1 MKSSRLLIFAAILLF
16 TFVSVEAQ
24 KRRFISKSKN
34 KPNVA
39 QKSKSAVGSAMVID
53 ESLSVLR
60 ISPSLFA
67 DSIQRMRRGRRV
79 KIIDTKQAD
88 GVTFYRVATSPK
100 KSGWLQSEAV
110 FGDFRR
116 GDDERLAKLIRA
128 SKDFEQIELAANF
141 LELFPDS
148 SFRPAILLLLGD
160 LAEETAVK
168 LSRDATRRLDRSEM
182 AASGAPLH
190 SYYLNFVSLDRYR
203 KLGVSFLFDTE
214 TKTFHYDGASWQEII
229 GKFPNSSEQVEAKKR
244 IESLKAIFERE
255 KK

>member
-1 MKSSRLLIFAAILLF
+1 MKSPRLLFFAAILLF
-16 TFVSVEAQ
+16 TFVAVEAQ
-24 KRRFISKSKN
+24 KRRFISKSKDN
-34 KPNVA
+34 PNAV
-39 QKSKSAVGSAMVID
+39 QKSKNVVGSAMVID

-79 KIIDTKQAD
+79 KILDSKQAD
-88 GVTFYRVATSPK
+88 GVTFYRVAAPPG

-116 GDDERLAKLIRA
+116 GDDERLAKMIRA
-128 SKDFEQIELAANF
+128 SNDFEQIELAANF
-141 LELFPDS
+141 LELFPNS

-160 LAEETAVK
+160 LAEETAIK
-168 LSRDATRRLDRSEM
+168 LSRDAARRLDRSEM

-214 TKTFHYDGASWQEII
+214 TKTFHYDGASWQEIVR
-229 GKFPNSSEQVEAKKR
+229 KFPTSSETIEARKR
-244 IESLKAIFERE
+244 IETVKAIFEV
-255 KK
+255 KN